1 MTALNHDN
9 DKMSSLRELAK
20 KLVAVICGKEK
31 FISPI
36 GEKEPSDIFPNL
48 TRTYKD
54 KRILKI
60 IYKDRDFSKKLN

>member
-9 DKMSSLRELAK
+9 DKMSSFRELVK
-20 KLVAVICGKEK
+20 ELVAVICGKEK

-36 GEKEPSDIFPNL
+36 GETDIFQNL

-54 KRILKI
+54 KSILKI
-60 IYKDRDFSKKLN
+60 IYKDRDFSKELN